1 MWSSGPAPRQSERR
15 TFRFSLLFCGPAP
28 RLSERRTS
36 IFGLT
41 SMSFV
46 SNFGRQIFTVFS
58 AAQRYLR
65 DLVSKRFFRTNGI
78 HSIRLR
84 TTIKAGIF
92 PFTFSIF
99 FRETTFLE
107 SNAGGPPTGGSH
119 RAGLVVS
126 KKKREKEKKWQKSE
140 QLRRIS
146 RKEADF
152 HVAKFRRIVYLSAAF
167 LLEFGSI
174 PAILRRVMLR

>member
-1 MWSSGPAPRQSERR
+1 MCGLAVQLPAQVSDGLSDLI
-15 TFRFSLLFCGPAP
+15 FLCGSAP

-65 DLVSKRFFRTNGI
+65 DPVSKRYFRTNGI

-126 KKKREKEKKWQKSE
+126 KKREKNWLRYCQPDELQSKWRCPS
-140 QLRRIS
+140 S
-146 RKEADF
+146 
-152 HVAKFRRIVYLSAAF
+152 S
-167 LLEFGSI
+167 
-174 PAILRRVMLR
+174 

>member
-1 MWSSGPAPRQSERR
+1 
-15 TFRFSLLFCGPAP
+15 
-28 RLSERRTS
+28 
-36 IFGLT
+36 
-41 SMSFV
+41 MSFV
-46 SNFGRQIFTVFS
+46 SNFGRQIFTVFL

-65 DLVSKRFFRTNGI
+65 DLASKRYFRTNCI

-84 TTIKAGIF
+84 TTSKAGIF

-126 KKKREKEKKWQKSE
+126 KKKKENKKKGKFYVSAFSIQTYWKAPRRGAVQSLKEKNEKKRKREKGHVFIAAQINGLAVS
-140 QLRRIS
+140 LR
-146 RKEADF
+146 
-152 HVAKFRRIVYLSAAF
+152 
-167 LLEFGSI
+167 
-174 PAILRRVMLR
+174 

>member
-1 MWSSGPAPRQSERR
+1 MLIVPGRRPGVGRFYRDFSCTVPHKFRQGCIEFLLILSVLEGRALVGCIGILVVPHKLHR
-15 TFRFSLLFCGPAP
+15 DFSCTA
-28 RLSERRTS
+28 
-36 IFGLT
+36 
-41 SMSFV
+41 
-46 SNFGRQIFTVFS
+46 QIS
-58 AAQRYLR
+58 
-65 DLVSKRFFRTNGI
+65 FRTNGI

-126 KKKREKEKKWQKSE
+126 KKKKN
-140 QLRRIS
+140 LRFWTKIR
-146 RKEADF
+146 DF
-152 HVAKFRRIVYLSAAF
+152 AAHF
-167 LLEFGSI
+167 SFEN
-174 PAILRRVMLR
+174 